1 MQKQLSVFLGTAAAS
16 VTALALSSLLSGCVS
31 TGGSATQT
39 HTKGMESVTDE
50 EYVVT
55 KKPVDRH
62 YIGYVW
68 SKQFGPVE
76 DANNPEEVR
85 VKKERSF
92 KGIQQDFAFNAGI
105 ALGAQPVAAPV
116 QGEVGV
122 QGGSVEKSKLE
133 GLEIITPV
141 KIADIPFEPDYNYIT
156 EALRLN
162 NFRIGDEKSNKASIG
177 ATAGSKAGTGTAVAE
192 IGTSARRGTEGEG
205 LVVAYRL
212 QTIDKSSYE
221 KKDGGF
227 VALQLDKAVN
237 AGAGNMVIKSRLQT
251 IEPGAG
257 KSLPRNIIWACAK
270 ANAMS
275 RDMLAAWL
283 VEIKPLDP
291 KRKSLTVAFPAFPK
305 VDECQ
310 NYSGVIFSMIDPR
323 TDRIIRQKVGITV
336 VDTEVTDSLGPKSF
350 DVRATVSDESFK
362 IRTVK
367 PSEL

>member
-1 MQKQLSVFLGTAAAS
+1 MKKYVQLFGMCAFSFSLMVAA
-16 VTALALSSLLSGCVS
+16 SGCVS
-31 TGGSATQT
+31 TGGTAMET
-39 HTKGMESVTDE
+39 HTKGMEAVTEE

-76 DANNPEEVR
+76 DTNNPEEIR

-92 KGIQQDFAFNAGI
+92 KGVQQDFAFNVGL
-105 ALGAQPVAAPV
+105 ALGARPVAVPV
-116 QGEVGV
+116 MGEAGI
-122 QGGSVEKSKLE
+122 QGGSVEKNRLE

-141 KIADIPFEPDYNYIT
+141 NIADVPFEPNYNYIT

-162 NFRIGDEKSNKASIG
+162 NFRIADEKSNKASIG
-177 ATAGSKAGTGTAVAE
+177 VTAGSVVGSGTAVAE
-192 IGTSARRGTEGEG
+192 AGSSARRGTEGEG

-212 QTIDKSSYE
+212 QTIDKDSYT
-221 KKDGGF
+221 KKESGF
-227 VALQLDKAVN
+227 VPVQLDRTTDLS
-237 AGAGNMVIKSRLQT
+237 AGNVVVKSRLQT

-257 KSLPRNIIWACAK
+257 KSLPRNVLWACAK

-283 VEIKPLDP
+283 VEVKPLDP
-291 KRKSLTVAFPAFPK
+291 KRKTLTIAFPAFPK
-305 VDECQ
+305 IDDCQ
-310 NYSGVIFSMIDPR
+310 NYSGVIFSRIDPL
-323 TDRIIRQKVGITV
+323 TDRIIRQKIGVTV
-336 VDTEVTDSLGPKSF
+336 VDAEVTDTLRPKNF
-350 DVRATVSDESFK
+350 DARVTVSDETFK

-367 PSEL
+367 PADL

>member
-1 MQKQLSVFLGTAAAS
+1 MKKTVVAACLGLGA
-16 VTALALSSLLSGCVS
+16 VLVLNNGCVS
-31 TGGSATQT
+31 TGGSAMET
-39 HTKGMESVTDE
+39 HTKGIESVTEE

-76 DANNPEEVR
+76 DTNNPVEIR

-92 KGIQQDFAFNAGI
+92 KGVQQDFAFNVGL
-105 ALGAQPVAAPV
+105 ALGARPVAAPV
-116 QGEVGV
+116 MGEAGI

-141 KIADIPFEPDYNYIT
+141 NIADVPFEPDYNYIT
-156 EALRLN
+156 EALRLS

-177 ATAGSKAGTGTAVAE
+177 VTAGSVAGSGTAVAE
-192 IGTSARRGTEGEG
+192 AGSSARRGTEGEG

-212 QTIDKSSYE
+212 QTIDKGSYI
-221 KKDGGF
+221 KKDSGF
-227 VALQLDKAVN
+227 VPLQLDKN
-237 AGAGNMVIKSRLQT
+237 IDLPAGNVVVRSRLQT

-257 KSLPRNIIWACAK
+257 KSLPRNVLWACAR

-283 VEIKPLDP
+283 VEVKPLDP
-291 KRKSLTVAFPAFPK
+291 KRKTLTIAFPAFPK
-305 VDECQ
+305 VEECQ
-310 NYSGVIFSMIDPR
+310 NYSGVIFSRIDPL

-336 VDTEVTDSLGPKSF
+336 IDAEVNDVLKPTAF
-350 DVRATVSDESFK
+350 DARVTVSDESFK
-362 IRTVK
+362 IKTVT
-367 PSEL
+367 PADL

>member
-1 MQKQLSVFLGTAAAS
+1 MKKTVISACVALTAVMGFS
-16 VTALALSSLLSGCVS
+16 SGCVS
-31 TGGSATQT
+31 TGGTAMET
-39 HTKGMESVTDE
+39 HTKGMESVTEE

-76 DANNPEEVR
+76 DANNPEEIR
-85 VKKERSF
+85 IKKERSF
-92 KGIQQDFAFNAGI
+92 KGVQQDFAFNVGL
-105 ALGAQPVAAPV
+105 ALGARPVAAPV
-116 QGEVGV
+116 MGEAGI
-122 QGGSVEKSKLE
+122 QGGSVERSKLE

-141 KIADIPFEPDYNYIT
+141 NIADIPFEPEYNYIT

-177 ATAGSKAGTGTAVAE
+177 VTAGAAVGTATAVAE
-192 IGTSARRGTEGEG
+192 AGSSARRGTEGEG

-212 QTIDKSSYE
+212 QTIDKGSYV
-221 KKDGGF
+221 KKESGF
-227 VALQLDKAVN
+227 VPLQLDKSVDLAAASV
-237 AGAGNMVIKSRLQT
+237 VVKTRLQT

-257 KSLPRNIIWACAK
+257 KSLPRNVLWSCAK

-283 VEIKPLDP
+283 VEVRPLDP
-291 KRKSLTVAFPAFPK
+291 KRKSLTIAFPAFPK

-310 NYSGVIFSMIDPR
+310 NYNGVIFSRIDPL
-323 TDRIIRQKVGITV
+323 TDRIIRQKIGITV
-336 VDTEVTDSLGPKSF
+336 IDADVTDMLRPKAF
-350 DVRATVSDESFK
+350 DARVAVTDESFK
-362 IRTVK
+362 IKTVK
-367 PSEL
+367 PADL